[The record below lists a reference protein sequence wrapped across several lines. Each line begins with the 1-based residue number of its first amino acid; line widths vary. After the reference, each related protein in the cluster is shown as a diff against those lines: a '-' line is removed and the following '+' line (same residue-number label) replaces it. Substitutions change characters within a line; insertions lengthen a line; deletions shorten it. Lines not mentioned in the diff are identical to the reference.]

1 MKTIVAMSGSLRKNS
16 YNSGLLRAAKEL
28 TPKDIHVEIL
38 NISDIPLY
46 NADLEEAEGV
56 PAIVETIKNQ
66 IAQADGII
74 FSTPEYNNGIPGVMK
89 NALDWLSRPAEDITR
104 VFHGKPFAL
113 MGASTSRF
121 GTLNAQ
127 TSWLPILRL
136 LKLRPFFQNPM
147 MISAAHNVFDEN
159 VNLID
164 DSIRKNL
171 EKFMSDFSFVL

>member
-28 TPKDIHVEIL
+28 TPKGINLEII

-46 NADLEEAEGV
+46 NGDVESADGV
-56 PAIVETIKNQ
+56 PKIVETIKNQ
-66 IAQADGII
+66 FADADGII

-89 NALDWLSRPAEDITR
+89 NALDWLSRPGDDIPR

-113 MGASTSRF
+113 MGATPSGF

-127 TSWLPILRL
+127 AAWLPIVRF

-147 MISAAHNVFDEN
+147 MVSSAHKVFDEDI
-159 VNLID
+159 NLVD
-164 DSIRKNL
+164 DTIRDNL
-171 EKFMSDFSFVL
+171 AKYMSDFSFIL